1 MIAAVNP
8 GKVVGKSKLQLGS
21 KNQCSY
27 GRNLTLSYDENIIVC
42 EARVRLS
49 VSGNKQKS
57 KPMKTDRALRRFPHR
72 MDCLIMRCFEN
83 STFAFLSIPSESL
96 LTGAVERSLGIC
108 TCSIVS
114 ATVVYISSTFI
125 DV

>member
-72 MDCLIMRCFEN
+72 MRCFEN
-83 STFAFLSIPSESL
+83 STFAFVSIPSESL

>member
-42 EARVRLS
+42 VRLS

-83 STFAFLSIPSESL
+83 STFAFVSIPSESL
-96 LTGAVERSLGIC
+96 LTGAVE
-108 TCSIVS
+108 
-114 ATVVYISSTFI
+114 
-125 DV
+125 